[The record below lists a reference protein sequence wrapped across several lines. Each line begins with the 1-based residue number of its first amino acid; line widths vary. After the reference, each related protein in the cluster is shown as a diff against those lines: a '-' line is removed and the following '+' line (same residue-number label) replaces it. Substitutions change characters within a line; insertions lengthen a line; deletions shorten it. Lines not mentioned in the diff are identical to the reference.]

1 MTERSRFRRYMFW
14 VWFVCETLQMK
25 YLLDRYLGKV
35 RKRDR
40 AEEFQGDNGSRRVDR
55 SRRKSVGAKGRLVM
69 RPRHSS
75 ISGRREQTCK
85 GNWEGEAPVIG
96 EKSEGWTQEIHEKR
110 VFQRELDG
118 QGINTGEVK
127 LWGKL
132 TYSCWVS
139 FKYGHWGL
147 MESSFRGFG
156 ECK

>member
-1 MTERSRFRRYMFW
+1 
-14 VWFVCETLQMK
+14 MK

-85 GNWEGEAPVIG
+85 GN
-96 EKSEGWTQEIHEKR
+96 
-110 VFQRELDG
+110 
-118 QGINTGEVK
+118 
-127 LWGKL
+127 
-132 TYSCWVS
+132 
-139 FKYGHWGL
+139 
-147 MESSFRGFG
+147 
-156 ECK
+156 